1 MKAIILATTYQD
13 SAATKPIAFIK
24 ACGVSL
30 LERHI
35 RALKS
40 CGIDQV
46 DVVVKDDDELAI
58 DRCKDLTQ
66 RGISIRCRALTELH
80 GQPPVT
86 AAESVLILMGDY
98 VVEKA
103 LIEAVLRAEGDCV
116 LVDSHPPVDFGQ
128 APQPGHGPVF
138 AGVGLVGG
146 GKIAALAP
154 HDQSHA
160 PGLETLGDVR
170 QIDVNTLPSF
180 DPALRRDRRRVWM
193 RIASAADVPVAEAR
207 LIEAVQKGSL
217 DWPAQ
222 VLHAPVENWA
232 IARLCRTSITPNQLT
247 LITNIVA
254 WGVTA
259 LILTGNFVTAL
270 LLAAVVGVMDG
281 IDGKLARL
289 KLMTSRIGQLEH
301 AFDMCFEY
309 SWWFALGWVL
319 SQGDPSAPVFAA
331 GMALI
336 LCNFADTVTS
346 GVFWFLKGREH
357 GRRLDNYTPFDL
369 MVRKISGRRN
379 IYVWIILLTTLLSS
393 VELGLWM
400 ALTWGVVTVLVRG
413 GRTFMHLRDRRG
425 PAEFEFVV
433 R

>member
-1 MKAIILATTYQD
+1 MKAIILATTSQD
-13 SAATKPIAFIK
+13 SASPEPIAFTQ
-24 ACGVSL
+24 ACGVTL

-35 RALKS
+35 RALKA
-40 CGIDQV
+40 CGIDAV
-46 DVVVKDDDELAI
+46 EVVVKDDDVLANDHCKRLAPRGMSVRWHTLEELRRHPLVAE
-58 DRCKDLTQ
+58 TE
-66 RGISIRCRALTELH
+66 SALI
-80 GQPPVT
+80 V
-86 AAESVLILMGDY
+86 SGDF

-103 LIEAVLRAEGDCV
+103 LIETVLNAEGDCI
-116 LVDSHPPVDFGQ
+116 LVDSHPPADAAP

-138 AGVGLVGG
+138 AGVGVVSGE
-146 GKIAALAP
+146 KIRAFAARE
-154 HDQSHA
+154 QSLTSR
-160 PGLETLGDVR
+160 LETLGDVR

-193 RIASAADVPVAEAR
+193 RVTNAADVPAAEAR

-222 VLHAPVENWA
+222 VLHAPIENWA
-232 IARLCRTSITPNQLT
+232 IARLCRMSITPNQLT

-259 LILTGNFVTAL
+259 LILTGHSMSAL

-289 KLMTSRIGQLEH
+289 KLMTSRIGQFEH

-319 SQGDPSAPVFAA
+319 SHGDPSAPVFAA

-336 LCNFADTVTS
+336 MCNFADTAVA
-346 GVFWFLKGREH
+346 GVFWFFEGRKH
-357 GRRLDNYTPFDL
+357 GRRLDNYTTFDL
-369 MVRKISGRRN
+369 MVRKVAGRRN
-379 IYVWIILLTTLLSS
+379 IYVWIILLTALLSS

-400 ALTWGVVTVLVRG
+400 ALSWGVVTVLVRG

-425 PAEFEFVV
+425 PVEFEFVV